1 MHCARVLA
9 LIVLLVGL
17 VHSFSWDIV
26 VGRNKQLE
34 FLHHGT
40 LTHTELIPS
49 ANMITSVTYD
59 AVHYRLLF
67 TDRNSPIVSI
77 YSYDLS
83 TRNIQVLVTRTS
95 HYTPRV
101 VYDPVTQAVYWKDG
115 YSIYSSSLNPAS
127 SNKPDGNLFAKL
139 DYYCNDL
146 AVDSCGGYIYWVADE
161 EIGRARLDG
170 SEREVLI
177 TGTVYYRLSL
187 AIDQQTQAIYWTEKT
202 HGDHYSI
209 ERANFNGKN
218 RTTLYIVRNTQLAF
232 SLAVSKDFIFWHNA
246 EEGIWQLPKN
256 KTLTA
261 TKLHSISSSEWLC
274 HRVATNYTIDEQI
287 EGVKSCNAL
296 QALIPHES
304 NNGST
309 VSICQNYCFQG
320 ECSVSA
326 EGPTCSC
333 KAGYSGERCEVNACH
348 DYCLHGG
355 VCSLNEENKR
365 VCQCTAGYDGER
377 CDVSICNEYCLQGN
391 CSVGADGLPKCSCK
405 AGYSGERC
413 EVNACHDYCLH
424 GGVCSLNEEN
434 KRVCQCTA
442 GYDDE
447 RCDVFICNEYCLQG
461 NCSVGADGLPKCS
474 CKAGFSGE
482 RCDVNACHKHCLNG
496 GVCSLNKG
504 VEPVCQCTAGYDGER
519 CDRSICNE
527 YCSQGNCSVGVDGLP
542 KCSCKAGFSGERCD
556 VNACH
561 KHCLNGGVCSLNKG
575 VEPVCQC
582 TAGYNGERCEKSIC
596 NEYCLQGD
604 CSVGA
609 DGLPKCSCKAGFSG
623 ERCDVNTC
631 HKHCLNGGVCSLN
644 KGVEPVC
651 QCTAGYNGER
661 CEKSICNEYCLE
673 GNCSVG
679 VDGLPK
685 CSCTPGYSG
694 DRCEV
699 NACHNRCSNN
709 AICYLNEEDEPA
721 CECTA
726 DYEGE
731 RCDIAITQTGDNT
744 TQQVLRDLRSQVSQ
758 VIKEELKRIL
768 HFSADKLDEY
778 EAKI

>member
-1 MHCARVLA
+1 MPVLTSTFHRKQEITAQGTNQHFGLIFYVLSPGVDVSSADTTCLKKKMHCARVLT

-26 VGRNKQLE
+26 VAGNKQLE

-49 ANMITSVTYD
+49 VKWITSVTYD

-67 TDRNSPIVSI
+67 TDRNYPNVSI

-83 TRNIQVLVTRTS
+83 TRNIQVLVTRQST
-95 HYTPRV
+95 YYLRI
-101 VYDPVTQAVYWKDG
+101 VYDPVTQAVYWKEG
-115 YSIYSSSLNPAS
+115 SSIYSSSLNPSS
-127 SNKPDGNLFAKL
+127 SNKADGNLFAKL
-139 DYYCNDL
+139 DHFCYDL
-146 AVDSCGGYIYWVADE
+146 AVDSCGGYIYWITGN
-161 EIGRARLDG
+161 EIERARLDG

-177 TGTVYYRLSL
+177 TGTVWLRLSL
-187 AIDQQTQAIYWTEKT
+187 AIDQQTQAIYWTRKT
-202 HGDHYSI
+202 HRSDDHWSI

-218 RTTLYIVRNTQLAF
+218 RTTLYIVRNAQFAL
-232 SLAVSKDFIFWHNA
+232 SLAVSKDFIYWQNYE

-256 KTLTA
+256 KTSNA
-261 TKLHSISSSEWLC
+261 TKLHSISSSNC
-274 HRVATNYTIDEQI
+274 PDCNRVATNYTIEEQI

-296 QALIPHES
+296 QALIPRES

-326 EGPTCSC
+326 EGPT
-333 KAGYSGERCEVNACH
+333 
-348 DYCLHGG
+348 
-355 VCSLNEENKR
+355 
-365 VCQCTAGYDGER
+365 
-377 CDVSICNEYCLQGN
+377 
-391 CSVGADGLPKCSCK
+391 
-405 AGYSGERC
+405 
-413 EVNACHDYCLH
+413 
-424 GGVCSLNEEN
+424 
-434 KRVCQCTA
+434 
-442 GYDDE
+442 
-447 RCDVFICNEYCLQG
+447 
-461 NCSVGADGLPKCS
+461 
-474 CKAGFSGE
+474 
-482 RCDVNACHKHCLNG
+482 
-496 GVCSLNKG
+496 
-504 VEPVCQCTAGYDGER
+504 
-519 CDRSICNE
+519 
-527 YCSQGNCSVGVDGLP
+527 
-542 KCSCKAGFSGERCD
+542 CSCKAGFSGERCD

-604 CSVGA
+604 CGVG
-609 DGLPKCSCKAGFSG
+609 
-623 ERCDVNTC
+623 T
-631 HKHCLNGGVCSLN
+631 
-644 KGVEPVC
+644 
-651 QCTAGYNGER
+651 
-661 CEKSICNEYCLE
+661 
-673 GNCSVG
+673 
-679 VDGLPK
+679 DGLPK

-699 NACHNRCSNN
+699 NACHNHCSNN

-731 RCDIAITQTGDNT
+731 RCDIAITQTGDRADNT
-744 TQQVLRDLRSQVSQ
+744 TQQVLRDLRSEASQ

>member
-26 VGRNKQLE
+26 VARDKQLE
-34 FLHHGT
+34 FLHHGI

-49 ANMITSVTYD
+49 SNKITSVTYD

-67 TDRNSPIVSI
+67 TDRNSPTMSI
-77 YSYDLS
+77 YSYDLL

-95 HYTPRV
+95 DDDYPRV
-101 VYDPVTQAVYWKDG
+101 VYDPVTQAVYWMDL
-115 YSIYSSSLNPAS
+115 YSIYSSSLNPAC
-127 SNKPDGNLFAKL
+127 SNKADGKLLAKL
-139 DYYCNDL
+139 THLCRDL

-177 TGTVYYRLSL
+177 TGTVYHRLSL
-187 AIDQQTQAIYWTEKT
+187 AIDQQTQAIYWTEKA
-202 HGDHYSI
+202 HGDHVYSI
-209 ERANFNGKN
+209 QRANFNGKN
-218 RTTLYIVRNTQLAF
+218 RTTLYIVRNTQFAF
-232 SLAVSKDFIFWHNA
+232 SLAVSKDFIYLQNYV
-246 EEGIWQLPKN
+246 EEGIWQIPKN
-256 KTLTA
+256 KTSTA
-261 TKLHSISSSEWLC
+261 TKLHSTYSSDC
-274 HRVATNYTIDEQI
+274 ADCNRVATNYTIEEQI
-287 EGVKSCNAL
+287 EGVKSCHAL
-296 QALIPHES
+296 QALIPRES

-348 DYCLHGG
+348 HYCLHGG
-355 VCSLNEENKR
+355 VCSLNEEKKR

-424 GGVCSLNEEN
+424 GGVCSQSEEN
-434 KRVCQCTA
+434 KRVCQCTV
-442 GYDDE
+442 GYGGE
-447 RCDVFICNEYCLQG
+447 RCDVSICNEYCLQG
-461 NCSVGADGLPKCS
+461 NCSVGVDGLPKCS
-474 CKAGFSGE
+474 CKAGYSGE
-482 RCDVNACHKHCLNG
+482 RCDVNACHDYCLHG
-496 GVCSLNKG
+496 GVCSLNEENKR
-504 VEPVCQCTAGYDGER
+504 VCQCPAGYTGER
-519 CDRSICNE
+519 CDRSTCNE
-527 YCSQGNCSVGVDGLP
+527 YCSQGNCTVGVDGLP

-582 TAGYNGERCEKSIC
+582 TAGYGGGRCENSIC

-604 CSVGA
+604 
-609 DGLPKCSCKAGFSG
+609 
-623 ERCDVNTC
+623 
-631 HKHCLNGGVCSLN
+631 
-644 KGVEPVC
+644 
-651 QCTAGYNGER
+651 
-661 CEKSICNEYCLE
+661 
-673 GNCSVG
+673 CSVG

-699 NACHNRCSNN
+699 NACHNHCSNN

-731 RCDIAITQTGDNT
+731 RCDVAITQTGDRADNT
-744 TQQVLRDLRSQVSQ
+744 TQQVLRDLRSEVSQ
-758 VIKEELKRIL
+758 VMKEELKRIL
-768 HFSADKLDEY
+768 HFFADKLDEY

>member
-9 LIVLLVGL
+9 LIVLLIGL

-26 VGRNKQLE
+26 VPRNKQLE

-49 ANMITSVTYD
+49 ATMITSVTYD

-67 TDRNSPIVSI
+67 TDWNSPTMSI
-77 YSYDLS
+77 YSYDQS
-83 TRNIQVLVTRTS
+83 TRNIQVLVMGQST
-95 HYTPRV
+95 YYPRV
-101 VYDPVTQAVYWKDG
+101 VYDPVTQALFWMDL

-127 SNKPDGNLFAKL
+127 SNKADGNLLAKL
-139 DYYCNDL
+139 GHYCRDL
-146 AVDSCGGYIYWVADE
+146 AVDSCGGYIYWITDE
-161 EIGRARLDG
+161 EIVRARLDG

-202 HGDHYSI
+202 HADHYSI

-218 RTTLYIVRNTQLAF
+218 RTTLYILNNDQYAF
-232 SLAVSKDFIFWHNA
+232 SLAVSKDFIYWQIHG

-256 KTLTA
+256 KTSTA
-261 TKLHSISSSEWLC
+261 TKLHSISSSDCWLC
-274 HRVATNYTIDEQI
+274 NRVATNYTIEEQI
-287 EGVKSCNAL
+287 EGVKSCHAL
-296 QALIPHES
+296 QALIPRES

-348 DYCLHGG
+348 
-355 VCSLNEENKR
+355 
-365 VCQCTAGYDGER
+365 
-377 CDVSICNEYCLQGN
+377 
-391 CSVGADGLPKCSCK
+391 
-405 AGYSGERC
+405 
-413 EVNACHDYCLH
+413 
-424 GGVCSLNEEN
+424 
-434 KRVCQCTA
+434 
-442 GYDDE
+442 
-447 RCDVFICNEYCLQG
+447 
-461 NCSVGADGLPKCS
+461 
-474 CKAGFSGE
+474 
-482 RCDVNACHKHCLNG
+482 KHCLNG
-496 GVCSLNKG
+496 GVCSLNKR

-527 YCSQGNCSVGVDGLP
+527 YCLQGDCSVGADGLP

-604 CSVGA
+604 CSVG
-609 DGLPKCSCKAGFSG
+609 D
-623 ERCDVNTC
+623 
-631 HKHCLNGGVCSLN
+631 
-644 KGVEPVC
+644 
-651 QCTAGYNGER
+651 
-661 CEKSICNEYCLE
+661 
-673 GNCSVG
+673 
-679 VDGLPK
+679 DGLPK
-685 CSCTPGYSG
+685 CSCTPRYSG

-699 NACHNRCSNN
+699 NACHNHCSNN

-731 RCDIAITQTGDNT
+731 RCDVAITQTGDCADNT
-744 TQQVLRDLRSQVSQ
+744 TQQVLRDLRSEVSQ

>member
-26 VGRNKQLE
+26 VAGNKQLE

-49 ANMITSVTYD
+49 ATMITSVTYD

-67 TDRNSPIVSI
+67 TDSNSPTVSI

-95 HYTPRV
+95 AYIPRV
-101 VYDPVTQAVYWKDG
+101 VYDPVTQAVYWKED
-115 YSIYSSSLNPAS
+115 YSIYSSSLNPAC
-127 SNKPDGNLFAKL
+127 SNKADGNLLAEL
-139 DYYCNDL
+139 DHYEYCKDL
-146 AVDSCGGYIYWVADE
+146 AVDSCGGYVYWITSY
-161 EIGRARLDG
+161 EIERARLDG

-177 TGTVYYRLSL
+177 TDTVYWRLSL
-187 AIDQQTQAIYWTEKT
+187 AIDQQTQAIYWTQKT
-202 HGDHYSI
+202 HSGDDHWSI

-218 RTTLYIVRNTQLAF
+218 RTTLYIMTNTRNAF
-232 SLAVSKDFIFWHNA
+232 SLAVSKDFVYWQNYE
-246 EEGIWQLPKN
+246 EEGIWQLPKD
-256 KTLTA
+256 KTSTA
-261 TKLHSISSSEWLC
+261 TKLHSISSSDC
-274 HRVATNYTIDEQI
+274 YFCNRVATNYTIEEQI
-287 EGVKSCNAL
+287 EGVKSCHAL
-296 QALIPHES
+296 QALIPRES

-377 CDVSICNEYCLQGN
+377 CDVSICNEYCMQGN

-442 GYDDE
+442 GYDGE
-447 RCDVFICNEYCLQG
+447 RCDVSICNEYCLQG

-504 VEPVCQCTAGYDGER
+504 VEPVCQCTAGY
-519 CDRSICNE
+519 
-527 YCSQGNCSVGVDGLP
+527 
-542 KCSCKAGFSGERCD
+542 
-556 VNACH
+556 
-561 KHCLNGGVCSLNKG
+561 GGG
-575 VEPVCQC
+575 
-582 TAGYNGERCEKSIC
+582 RCE
-596 NEYCLQGD
+596 N
-604 CSVGA
+604 
-609 DGLPKCSCKAGFSG
+609 
-623 ERCDVNTC
+623 
-631 HKHCLNGGVCSLN
+631 
-644 KGVEPVC
+644 
-651 QCTAGYNGER
+651 
-661 CEKSICNEYCLE
+661 SICNEYCLE
-673 GNCSVG
+673 GDCVIG
-679 VDGLPK
+679 ADGLPK

-709 AICYLNEEDEPA
+709 AICYLNEEDEPT

-731 RCDIAITQTGDNT
+731 RCDIAITQTGDHADNT
-744 TQQVLRDLRSQVSQ
+744 TQQVLRDLRSEVSQ

>member
-1 MHCARVLA
+1 MHCARVLT
-9 LIVLLVGL
+9 LIVLLIGL

-26 VGRNKQLE
+26 VGGNKQLE
-34 FLHHGT
+34 FLHQGT

-49 ANMITSVTYD
+49 ANKITSVTYD

-67 TDRNSPIVSI
+67 TDWNSPTMSI
-77 YSYDLS
+77 SSYDLS
-83 TRNIQVLVTRTS
+83 TRKIQVLVTRQS
-95 HYTPRV
+95 INYPRV
-101 VYDPVTQAVYWKDG
+101 VYDPVTQAFYWKDG
-115 YSIYSSSLNPAS
+115 YSIYSSSVNPAS
-127 SNKPDGNLFAKL
+127 SNKADGNLLAKL
-139 DYYCNDL
+139 NHYCYDL
-146 AVDSCGGYIYWVADE
+146 AVDSCGGYIYWITDV
-161 EIGRARLDG
+161 EIERARLDG

-177 TGTVYYRLSL
+177 TGTVFLRLSL
-187 AIDQQTQAIYWTEKT
+187 AIDQQTQAIYWTRKT
-202 HGDHYSI
+202 HRSDDHWSI
-209 ERANFNGKN
+209 ESANFNGKN
-218 RTTLYIVRNTQLAF
+218 RTTLFIVRNTQYAF
-232 SLAVSKDFIFWHNA
+232 SLAVSKDFIYWQNYG

-256 KTLTA
+256 KTSTA
-261 TKLHSISSSEWLC
+261 TKLHSISSSDCWAC

-287 EGVKSCNAL
+287 EGVKSCHAV
-296 QALIPHES
+296 QALIPRES

-355 VCSLNEENKR
+355 VCSLNEDNKR

-377 CDVSICNEYCLQGN
+377 CEKSFCNEYCLQGN
-391 CSVGADGLPKCSCK
+391 CSVGADGLPKC
-405 AGYSGERC
+405 
-413 EVNACHDYCLH
+413 N
-424 GGVCSLNEEN
+424 
-434 KRVCQCTA
+434 
-442 GYDDE
+442 
-447 RCDVFICNEYCLQG
+447 
-461 NCSVGADGLPKCS
+461 

-519 CDRSICNE
+519 C
-527 YCSQGNCSVGVDGLP
+527 
-542 KCSCKAGFSGERCD
+542 
-556 VNACH
+556 
-561 KHCLNGGVCSLNKG
+561 
-575 VEPVCQC
+575 
-582 TAGYNGERCEKSIC
+582 EKSIC

-609 DGLPKCSCKAGFSG
+609 
-623 ERCDVNTC
+623 
-631 HKHCLNGGVCSLN
+631 
-644 KGVEPVC
+644 
-651 QCTAGYNGER
+651 
-661 CEKSICNEYCLE
+661 
-673 GNCSVG
+673 
-679 VDGLPK
+679 DGLPK

-709 AICYLNEEDEPA
+709 AICYLNEKDEPA

-731 RCDIAITQTGDNT
+731 RCDIAITQSGDRADNT
-744 TQQVLRDLRSQVSQ
+744 TQQVLRDLRSEVSQ